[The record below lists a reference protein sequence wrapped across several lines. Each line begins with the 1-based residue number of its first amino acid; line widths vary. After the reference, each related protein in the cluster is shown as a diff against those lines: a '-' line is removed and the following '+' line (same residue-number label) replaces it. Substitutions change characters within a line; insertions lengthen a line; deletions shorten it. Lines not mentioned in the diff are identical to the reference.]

1 MPDNL
6 PPVLADKVQI
16 QQVLVNL
23 VRNAIEAMQHSA
35 KRELTVSVS
44 ATDGMAQIDVRDTGS
59 GIAPEILPQLF
70 QPFITSKP
78 HGMGVGLSISRTI
91 AESHGGRLWAEP
103 GLGGGT
109 VFHLTLRLAD
119 AEGSDDVR

>member
-1 MPDNL
+1 
-6 PPVLADKVQI
+6 
-16 QQVLVNL
+16 
-23 VRNAIEAMQHSA
+23 MQHSA